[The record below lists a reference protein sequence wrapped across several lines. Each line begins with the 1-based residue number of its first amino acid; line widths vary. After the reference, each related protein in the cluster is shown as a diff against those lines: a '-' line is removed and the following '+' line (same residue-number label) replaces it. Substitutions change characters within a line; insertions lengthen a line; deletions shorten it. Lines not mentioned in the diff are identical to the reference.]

1 MIAASSNKIHKQIA
15 THQRNNSDINGN
27 QVQRQQDFMKD

>member
-27 QVQRQQDFMKD
+27 TGALR